1 MWYLKYSGGWKQ
13 RVLSILPLNWHA
25 RAGRSQKDGLGLTKN
40 CHSTW
45 EVLLTKVLVF
55 YHYGGSKWYINDSY
69 ACSNTWVR
77 VIYASFDPPLEIVSV
92 REIFKNVYP
101 LRPLWRKF
109 FLSTIQICVYLA
121 IGPCVCILH
130 GQLHFLGYLST
141 FLDPFCPILFFNNV
155 WIQAGTA
162 IFTIWLFIW
171 G

>member
-1 MWYLKYSGGWKQ
+1 MPEGENKEFCQSCLLTGMQ
-13 RVLSILPLNWHA
+13 EPVVT
-25 RAGRSQKDGLGLTKN
+25 QKDGLGLTKN

-92 REIFKNVYP
+92 REIYKNVYP

-121 IGPCVCILH
+121 IGQCVCILH
-130 GQLHFLGYLST
+130 GQLHFLGYVST